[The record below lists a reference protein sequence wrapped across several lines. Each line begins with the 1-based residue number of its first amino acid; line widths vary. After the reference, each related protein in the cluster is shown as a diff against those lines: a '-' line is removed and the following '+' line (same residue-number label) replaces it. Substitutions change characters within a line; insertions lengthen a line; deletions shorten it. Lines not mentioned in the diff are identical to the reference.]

1 MSDQLT
7 PISDQEE
14 SNRTIVLI
22 AYILGAVGIFT
33 AFIPILIALI
43 ICYVKR
49 GEATGTIYYSHYDW
63 LISTFWIGTFW
74 FVVSIVTMVAFGFG
88 MLVYFALS
96 VWLLY
101 RFVKGLLRF
110 SERKAV
116 V

>member
-1 MSDQLT
+1 MNNPLQPLS
-7 PISDQEE
+7 SQEE

-22 AYILGAVGIFT
+22 AYVLGAVGIFT

-74 FVVSIVTMVAFGFG
+74 FVVSLLTYIFLIGFVIYG
-88 MLVYFALS
+88 LLS
-96 VWLLY
+96 LWLLY

>member
-1 MSDQLT
+1 MNYT
-7 PISDQEE
+7 PNPVSSPEE
-14 SNRTIVLI
+14 NHRTIVLV
-22 AYILGAVGIFT
+22 AYVLGAVGIFT
-33 AFIPILIALI
+33 AFVPVLIALI

-49 GEATGTIYYSHYDW
+49 GESSGTIYYSHYDW
-63 LISTFWIGTFW
+63 LISTFWIGMLWAVIAFLTWVF
-74 FVVSIVTMVAFGFG
+74 IVGIVIYCVLG
-88 MLVYFALS
+88 

>member
-1 MSDQLT
+1 MSYQ
-7 PISDQEE
+7 PNPVPNQEE
-14 SNRTIVLI
+14 SNRTIVLV
-22 AYILGAVGIFT
+22 AYVLGAVGIFT

-63 LISTFWIGTFW
+63 LISTFWIGMFW
-74 FVVSIVTMVAFGFG
+74 FVVAMVTMVFGVGFI
-88 MLVYFALS
+88 VYGVLS

>member
-1 MSDQLT
+1 MNNPLQPLS
-7 PISDQEE
+7 SQEE

-22 AYILGAVGIFT
+22 AYVLGAVGIFM

-74 FVVSIVTMVAFGFG
+74 FVVSLLTYVFLIGFVIYG
-88 MLVYFALS
+88 LLS
-96 VWLLY
+96 LWLLY

>member
-1 MSDQLT
+1 MSYQ
-7 PISDQEE
+7 PNPVPNQEE
-14 SNRTIVLI
+14 SNRTIVLV
-22 AYILGAVGIFT
+22 AYVLGAVGIFT

-43 ICYVKR
+43 ICYLKR
-49 GEATGTIYYSHYDW
+49 GEATGTIYYSHYDG
-63 LISTFWIGTFW
+63 LISTFWIGMFW
-74 FVVSIVTMVAFGFG
+74 FVVAMVTMVFGVGFI
-88 MLVYFALS
+88 VYGILS

>member
-1 MSDQLT
+1 MSYQ
-7 PISDQEE
+7 PNPVPNPEE
-14 SNRTIVLI
+14 SNRTIVLV

-49 GEATGTIYYSHYDW
+49 GESTGTIYYSHYDW

-74 FVVSIVTMVAFGFG
+74 FV
-88 MLVYFALS
+88 LS
-96 VWLLY
+96 VLTWIIGVGVVIYAILSLWLLY

>member
-1 MSDQLT
+1 MSYQ
-7 PISDQEE
+7 PNPVPNQEE
-14 SNRTIVLI
+14 SNRTIVLV
-22 AYILGAVGIFT
+22 AYVLGAVGIFT

-43 ICYVKR
+43 VCYVKR

-63 LISTFWIGTFW
+63 LISTFWIGMFW
-74 FVVSIVTMVAFGFG
+74 FVVAMVTMVFGVGFI
-88 MLVYFALS
+88 VYGILS

>member
-1 MSDQLT
+1 MNNPLEPLSSKED
-7 PISDQEE
+7 
-14 SNRTIVLI
+14 SNRKIVLV
-22 AYILGAVGIFT
+22 AYVLGAVGIFT

-49 GEATGTIYYSHYDW
+49 GESAGTIYYSHYDW

-74 FVVSIVTMVAFGFG
+74 FVVSLLTYVFLIGIVIYV
-88 MLVYFALS
+88 LLS
-96 VWLLY
+96 IWLLY

>member
-1 MSDQLT
+1 MSEQLNPIPDQT
-7 PISDQEE
+7 DAH
-14 SNRTIVLI
+14 RTIVLV
-22 AYILGAVGIFT
+22 AYVLGAVGIFT
-33 AFIPILIALI
+33 AFVPILIALI

-49 GEATGTIYYSHYDW
+49 GESTGTIYYSHYDW
-63 LISTFWIGTFW
+63 LISTFWIGMFW
-74 FVVSIVTMVAFGFG
+74 FVVSIVTMFAFGFG

>member
-7 PISDQEE
+7 PLPNQEE

-43 ICYVKR
+43 VCYVKR

-74 FVVSIVTMVAFGFG
+74 FVVSMVTMFAFGLG

>member
-1 MSDQLT
+1 MSYQ
-7 PISDQEE
+7 PNPVPNQEE
-14 SNRTIVLI
+14 SNRTIVLV
-22 AYILGAVGIFT
+22 AYVLGAVGIFT

-49 GEATGTIYYSHYDW
+49 GESTGTIYYSHYDW
-63 LISTFWIGTFW
+63 LISTFWIGMFW
-74 FVVSIVTMVAFGFG
+74 FVVAMITMVFGVGFI
-88 MLVYFALS
+88 VYGILS
-96 VWLLY
+96 LWLLY

>member
-1 MSDQLT
+1 MSYQ
-7 PISDQEE
+7 PNPVPNQEE
-14 SNRTIVLI
+14 SNRTIVLV
-22 AYILGAVGIFT
+22 AYVLGAVGIFT

-63 LISTFWIGTFW
+63 LISTFWIGMFW
-74 FVVSIVTMVAFGFG
+74 FVVAMVTMVFGVGFI
-88 MLVYFALS
+88 VYGILS

>member
-1 MSDQLT
+1 MSDQINPAT
-7 PISDQEE
+7 NPEDA
-14 SNRTIVLI
+14 NRTIVLI
-22 AYILGAVGIFT
+22 AYVLGAVGIFT

-49 GEATGTIYYSHYDW
+49 GESIGTIYYSHYDW
-63 LISTFWIGTFW
+63 LISTFWIGAFW
-74 FVVSIVTMVAFGFG
+74 FVVSMITMFAFGFG
-88 MLVYFALS
+88 MIVYFLLS
-96 VWLLY
+96 LWLLY

>member
-1 MSDQLT
+1 MSYQ
-7 PISDQEE
+7 PNPVPNQEE
-14 SNRTIVLI
+14 SNRTIVLV

-33 AFIPILIALI
+33 AFVPILIALI

-49 GEATGTIYYSHYDW
+49 GEAVGSIYYSHYDW

-74 FVVSIVTMVAFGFG
+74 FVVSVVTWLIGVGMVIY
-88 MLVYFALS
+88 LALS
-96 VWLLY
+96 IWLLY

-110 SERKAV
+110 IERKAV

>member
-1 MSDQLT
+1 MSYQ
-7 PISDQEE
+7 PNPVSSQEE
-14 SNRTIVLI
+14 SNRTIVLV

-33 AFIPILIALI
+33 AFVPILIALI

-74 FVVSIVTMVAFGFG
+74 FVVSVITMFAFGLG

-96 VWLLY
+96 IWLLY

>member
-1 MSDQLT
+1 MSYQ
-7 PISDQEE
+7 PSPVPSQEE

-49 GEATGTIYYSHYDW
+49 SEATGTIYYSHYDW
-63 LISTFWIGTFW
+63 LISTFWIGMFW
-74 FVVSIVTMVAFGFG
+74 FVVSVITMFAFGLG
-88 MLVYFALS
+88 MLVYIALS

>member
-1 MSDQLT
+1 MNNSLQPL
-7 PISDQEE
+7 SSQEDA
-14 SNRTIVLI
+14 NRTIVLI
-22 AYILGAVGIFT
+22 AYVLGAVGIFT

-74 FVVSIVTMVAFGFG
+74 AVVALFTYVFLIGFVIYG
-88 MLVYFALS
+88 LLS
-96 VWLLY
+96 LWLLY

>member
-1 MSDQLT
+1 MNNPLQPLS
-7 PISDQEE
+7 SQEE

-22 AYILGAVGIFT
+22 AYVLGAVGIFT

-49 GEATGTIYYSHYDW
+49 GESTGTIYYSHYDW
-63 LISTFWIGTFW
+63 LISTFWIGMFW
-74 FVVSIVTMVAFGFG
+74 FVVAMITMVFGVGFI
-88 MLVYFALS
+88 VYGILS
-96 VWLLY
+96 LWLLY

>member
-1 MSDQLT
+1 MNNPLQPLS
-7 PISDQEE
+7 SQEE

-22 AYILGAVGIFT
+22 AYVLGAVGIFT

-49 GEATGTIYYSHYDW
+49 SEATGTIYYSHYDW

-74 FVVSIVTMVAFGFG
+74 FVVSLLTYIFLIGFVIYG
-88 MLVYFALS
+88 LLS
-96 VWLLY
+96 LWLLY

>member
-1 MSDQLT
+1 MSYQ
-7 PISDQEE
+7 PNPVPNQEE
-14 SNRTIVLI
+14 SNRTIVLV
-22 AYILGAVGIFT
+22 AYVLGAVGIFT

-63 LISTFWIGTFW
+63 LISTFWIGMFW
-74 FVVSIVTMVAFGFG
+74 FVVAMITMVFGVGFI
-88 MLVYFALS
+88 VYGILS
-96 VWLLY
+96 LWLLY